1 MKAGSG
7 FGMTIIVA
15 ALAAAAGHAQSP
27 PAEQQQETVGPREL
41 RDFSLPGTATPA
53 QPAPQPGTPQA
64 RPDSPAQERPSA
76 PSDRQTQTP
85 RTQPTAPTRLETQP
99 QPGLQEQQ
107 PEPPREEP
115 ANPSQPL
122 EAAPAPEAEG
132 SFFSQPA
139 AGPIAVPPE
148 ATAPVEQSN
157 WELLPWFLL
166 ALLGASGAAYL
177 LYRQRSRTATAGTGN
192 ALARTNP
199 TPPVAPLHS
208 RLPPAAPRA
217 DKPADVKA
225 NGGGI
230 VSTRLRPSLEL
241 VLSPVRC
248 VVDDQQ
254 ATVEFTVT
262 ALNSGNAPAR
272 DVRIEV
278 ALINAGPAQ
287 DREIG
292 RFFEQPAGVGEPLEV
307 IPPMRSI
314 QLNSRV
320 SMPLAQVRAIEAG
333 GRRLFV
339 PLLAFNALFRWS
351 GGEGQTSQSY
361 LVGREGEGAK
371 MAPFRLDLGPRIFRN
386 LGARPHHM
394 QVRR

>member
-7 FGMTIIVA
+7 FGMMIIVA
-15 ALAAAAGHAQSP
+15 ALAAPPGRAQSP
-27 PAEQQQETVGPREL
+27 PAAEQQETVGPREL
-41 RDFSLPGTATPA
+41 RDFSLPGTTPA
-53 QPAPQPGTPQA
+53 QPAPQSETPPA
-64 RPDSPAQERPSA
+64 RTTGPSQERPSTPA
-76 PSDRQTQTP
+76 DRQTQVP
-85 RTQPTAPTRLETQP
+85 RAQPSDPTVRPETQP
-99 QPGLQEQQ
+99 QLGIQEQQ
-107 PEPPREEP
+107 AEPPRGLT
-115 ANPSQPL
+115 APSQPL
-122 EAAPAPEAEG
+122 QTAPAPEAND

-139 AGPIAVPPE
+139 AGPITVPPE
-148 ATAPVEQSN
+148 AIAPVEQNN
-157 WELLPWFLL
+157 WELLPWFIL
-166 ALLGASGAAYL
+166 ALLGALAAAYV
-177 LYRQRSRTATAGTGN
+177 LYRQRSRTAAAGMGDQE
-192 ALARTNP
+192 ALARTIP
-199 TPPVAPLHS
+199 PPPVVPLHP
-208 RLPPAAPRA
+208 RLPTQAPRA
-217 DKPADVKA
+217 DKPA
-225 NGGGI
+225 NSGGI

-241 VLSPVRC
+241 VLTPVRC
-248 VVDDQQ
+248 VIDDQQ

-320 SMPLAQVRAIEAG
+320 SMPLAQVRAIEAA

-351 GGEGQTSQSY
+351 GGEGQSSQSY
-361 LVGREGEGAK
+361 LVGREGEGEK

-394 QVRR
+394 EVRR